1 MRFMCVYVMKS
12 RRSIVLYK
20 FKWKFHSIK
29 KIFDVCAV
37 HELASQTPEG
47 LRDVTSEPS
56 PVQEM
61 MLIQT
66 QVSEFISIST
76 LCRCVSSTWLANRA
90 VGVVL
95 SRKGKQD
102 VVNHICYWRSD
113 MEGCQVRVM
122 VETPVFSRASFVTVL
137 VAINFRLM
145 EFS

>member
-1 MRFMCVYVMKS
+1 MEISFY
-12 RRSIVLYK
+12 
-20 FKWKFHSIK
+20 K
-29 KIFDVCAV
+29 KIFDVSAV

-66 QVSEFISIST
+66 QVSEFISIT
-76 LCRCVSSTWLANRA
+76 LCSCISSTWLANRT

-102 VVNHICYWRSD
+102 MVLITFAIGDRAWKVVKSELWWRHLCFHGLLS
-113 MEGCQVRVM
+113 
-122 VETPVFSRASFVTVL
+122 SF
-137 VAINFRLM
+137 FRN
-145 EFS
+145 SISSH